1 MIALLA
7 DSNALENPVLRSYLE
22 ASRDHVVLLS
32 DLVLIEMRKKRAL
45 STSRGSLRIVAS
57 RPSQM
62 YLLRPTHE
70 VVAERIASSAD
81 ATALFDFPGTIELEG
96 VARALGV
103 LPTPAGLAEYM
114 VEAEKGAAWQ
124 FETLRQEVIDLEPA
138 MIKLVG
144 EFSASE
150 VSRIRRFQPVDE
162 ATKRKV
168 WELLKDTTRDSI
180 VRNQLPPKGYKLGI
194 RDAMGMFAFRYA
206 LCIMIYYLN
215 WVADGST
222 VKKLDRRVNDVIDLQ
237 IAAMA
242 TFFNGVLSMDKQVRS
257 VSQGARAALRNFGS
271 FVGDDWTPAGALV
284 TADSAQLP

>member
-1 MIALLA
+1 
-7 DSNALENPVLRSYLE
+7 
-22 ASRDHVVLLS
+22 
-32 DLVLIEMRKKRAL
+32 
-45 STSRGSLRIVAS
+45 
-57 RPSQM
+57 
-62 YLLRPTHE
+62 
-70 VVAERIASSAD
+70 
-81 ATALFDFPGTIELEG
+81 
-96 VARALGV
+96 
-103 LPTPAGLAEYM
+103 
-114 VEAEKGAAWQ
+114 
-124 FETLRQEVIDLEPA
+124 
-138 MIKLVG
+138 MIKLVA

-180 VRNQLPPKGYKLGI
+180 VRNQLPPEGYKLGI